1 MKNDFHAKGCSIPNP
16 VDKQKLADARFDL
29 DFQTFLYRIINTM
42 DCQGGQ

>member
-1 MKNDFHAKGCSIPNP
+1 MKDFHVRGWVVSNP

-29 DFQTFLYRIINTM
+29 AFQEILYRIINTM